1 MSKRKKLID
10 KLKEKYKL
18 VILND
23 DTFEEKASFNASL
36 WYLIIGAAAFAILLI
51 ILTIA
56 TIRFTPLREYLSI
69 VTDASSKKDI
79 IDAYTKVDSL
89 ETIANANKLYLKNLQ
104 DIVEGKVPSNGKE
117 TPAEEQGKAT
127 DSIKL
132 NQKISKEEKELR
144 KLIESEGKFDL
155 NAGSTTEKVG
165 IASYSFFS
173 PLRGQTTEEFDSK
186 IQHYGVDITSR
197 KNENIKATLEG
208 TIVFSNFTSE
218 TGYVIAIQHRNNLVS
233 IYKHCSVLLK
243 KVGSFVRAG
252 EVIAVVGNSGEFTTG
267 PHLHFELWF
276 NGSAVDPKKYMTF

>member
-51 ILTIA
+51 FLTIVA
-56 TIRFTPLREYLSI
+56 IRFTPLREYLSV

-89 ETIANANKLYLKNLQ
+89 ETIANANEVYLNNLQ
-104 DIVEGKVPSNGKE
+104 DIVDGKMPTNGKP
-117 TPAEEQGKAT
+117 TSAEEEGKAT

-132 NQKISKEEKELR
+132 SQKISTEEKELR
-144 KLIESEGKFDL
+144 KLIEAEGKFDL
-155 NAGSTTEKVG
+155 NAGNTAEKSG
-165 IASYSFFS
+165 IASYAFFS
-173 PLRGQTTEEFDSK
+173 PLRGKTTEEFDSK

-208 TIVFSNFTSE
+208 TIFFSDFTSE

-243 KVGSFVRAG
+243 KVGSFVSAG

-276 NGSAVDPKKYMTF
+276 NGTAVDPKKYMTF